1 MTSTQIVVLVV
12 ILLAVIGAVAI
23 AFIMRQRTEKLRAQF
38 GPEYDRTVAE
48 TGNRFKAE
56 ARLAKVEERVRRY
69 ELRPIAAADRDRFR
83 QSWRAVQAKF
93 VDDPSRALDEADQL
107 LARAMQARGYP
118 PTDFQNR
125 AMEISVDHGA
135 VVENYR
141 AGHEIVVRNAR
152 REATT
157 EDLRKAMVHYRALF
171 DELMQEE
178 PVPLRARAVG
188 RT

>member
-1 MTSTQIVVLVV
+1 MTSAQ
-12 ILLAVIGAVAI
+12 LAVITVIVLILVALAIVAI
-23 AFIMRQRTEKLRAQF
+23 LRKRTEKLRAQF

-56 ARLAKVEERVRRY
+56 AQLAKVEERVRRY

-83 QSWRAVQAKF
+83 QSWRAIQGKF
-93 VDDPSRALDEADQL
+93 VDAPSGALAEADQL
-107 LARAMQARGYP
+107 LARVMQARGYP

-125 AMEISVDHGA
+125 ALEISVDHGA

-141 AGHEIVVRNAR
+141 AGHEVVVRDAR

-188 RT
+188 RAG

>member
-83 QSWRAVQAKF
+83 QTWRAVQAKF
-93 VDDPSRALDEADQL
+93 VDDPPRALDEADQL
-107 LARAMQARGYP
+107 LARAMQSRGYP

-141 AGHEIVVRNAR
+141 AGHEIVLRNAR